1 MKPVKPV
8 FSRYFAYIRGL
19 PLGCRY
25 CMKGVKLVVFITGL
39 CDEKCFYC
47 PVSREKLYRDRVWV
61 DEEKAKNINDVV
73 AEAYRIG
80 AEGAGITGGDP
91 LRTPRRTIAVIRL
104 LKQIWGQDF
113 HVHLYT
119 SGRYA
124 LPNTLWALEASGLD
138 EIRFHPTTP
147 QLLERIL
154 LAKRVMKRT
163 RVGVEIPVIPGREA
177 ELKELILWLDK
188 HGIEFINLNEL
199 EASASNLDNLLRR
212 GYAVDKERY
221 IVKGSEEA
229 ALELV
234 DWASRT
240 TRKIIVHYC
249 PARYKDRIQLRLR
262 LLRKALRIHGCS
274 EKVLPSGLLRTKIT
288 PKTNI
293 SKTEGEN
300 IACYILVNNDYA
312 AIDPEIP
319 VKGCIVDIYPTTNR
333 ESILR
338 GIAQSSCRT
347 Q

>member
-1 MKPVKPV
+1 
-8 FSRYFAYIRGL
+8 
-19 PLGCRY
+19 
-25 CMKGVKLVVFITGL
+25 MKGVKLVVFITGL

-47 PVSREKLYRDRVWV
+47 PVSRKKLYHDVVWV
-61 DEEKAKNINDVV
+61 DEERAKSINDIVV
-73 AEAYRIG
+73 EAYRIG

-104 LKQIWGQDF
+104 LKRVWGQDF
-113 HVHLYT
+113 HIHLYT

-138 EIRFHPTTP
+138 EIRFHPTTT
-147 QLLERIL
+147 QLLERVL

-163 RVGVEIPVIPGREA
+163 RVGAEIPVIPGREA

-212 GYAVDKERY
+212 GYVVDKERY
-221 IVKGSEEA
+221 VVKGSEET
-229 ALELV
+229 ALRLV

-249 PARYKDRIQLRLR
+249 PARYKDRVQLRLR

-274 EKVLPSGLLRTKIT
+274 ERVLPTGLLRTKIA
-288 PKTNI
+288 PKSNI
-293 SKTEGEN
+293 NNVKGGD
-300 IACYILVNNDYA
+300 IACYMLVDGDHVA
-312 AIDPEIP
+312 VDPEAP
-319 VKGCIVDIYPTTNR
+319 VKGCIADVYPTTNR
-333 ESILR
+333 ESVLR
-338 GIAQSSCRT
+338 GIAQSSC
-347 Q
+347 QAH